1 MRVLT
6 SSVLVFEIILIV
18 LLIPTILA
26 FENRN
31 QLVLIALS
39 LAIVIL
45 AILAMGLMKKPIGL
59 ILGWIVQI
67 TLFVIGGFVG
77 LGFFAGAI
85 WILAAIF
92 TVLWYLAIRLGRKSD
107 LQKAGNLPNNAS
119 E

>member
-26 FENRN
+26 FENKN
-31 QLVLIALS
+31 QVVLITLS
-39 LAIVIL
+39 IIIIIFAV
-45 AILAMGLMKKPIGL
+45 LAMGLMKKSIGL
-59 ILGWIVQI
+59 ILGWIVQG

-77 LGFFAGAI
+77 LGFFAGVI

-92 TVLWYLAIRLGRKSD
+92 TVLWYLAIRLGRKAD
-107 LQKAGNLPNNAS
+107 QQKAANLQNNTS